1 MYQSGIKENL
11 RRAQYECQK
20 AVYRQRVHRKDIYS
34 PKEWEVDRE
43 TAFYYRIVNRNT
55 GKKKWLGKE
64 YFHAETTDYPHR
76 PCE

>member
-1 MYQSGIKENL
+1 MSAKKRFTVKGCIGIYN
-11 RRAQYECQK
+11 
-20 AVYRQRVHRKDIYS
+20 

-76 PCE
+76 PCK

>member
-1 MYQSGIKENL
+1 MSAKKRFTVKGCIGNIFYN
-11 RRAQYECQK
+11 
-20 AVYRQRVHRKDIYS
+20 

-43 TAFYYRIVNRNT
+43 TAFYYRVANRET

-64 YFHAETTDYPHR
+64 YFHAEKADYPHR

>member
-1 MYQSGIKENL
+1 MSAKKRFTVKGCIGKKFYN
-11 RRAQYECQK
+11 
-20 AVYRQRVHRKDIYS
+20 

-43 TAFYYRIVNRNT
+43 TAFYYRIVNRET

-64 YFHAETTDYPHR
+64 YFHAKKADYPHR

>member
-1 MYQSGIKENL
+1 MSAK
-11 RRAQYECQK
+11 RRFTVK
-20 AVYRQRVHRKDIYS
+20 GVIGRFFFN

-64 YFHAETTDYPHR
+64 YFHAETTDYPHH

>member
-1 MYQSGIKENL
+1 MSAK
-11 RRAQYECQK
+11 RRFTVK
-20 AVYRQRVHRKDIYS
+20 GVIGRFLFN

-64 YFHAETTDYPHR
+64 YFYAEKSDYPHR

>member
-1 MYQSGIKENL
+1 MSTK
-11 RRAQYECQK
+11 RRFTVK
-20 AVYRQRVHRKDIYS
+20 GVIGRLFFN
-34 PKEWEVDRE
+34 PKEWEIDRE
-43 TAFYYRIVNRNT
+43 TSFYYRLVNRET

>member
-1 MYQSGIKENL
+1 MSAKRRFTVKGVIGIFFFN
-11 RRAQYECQK
+11 
-20 AVYRQRVHRKDIYS
+20 

>member
-1 MYQSGIKENL
+1 MSTKKRFTVKGCIGK
-11 RRAQYECQK
+11 
-20 AVYRQRVHRKDIYS
+20 IFYS

-64 YFHAETTDYPHR
+64 YFEYEKRNYPYR
-76 PCE
+76 